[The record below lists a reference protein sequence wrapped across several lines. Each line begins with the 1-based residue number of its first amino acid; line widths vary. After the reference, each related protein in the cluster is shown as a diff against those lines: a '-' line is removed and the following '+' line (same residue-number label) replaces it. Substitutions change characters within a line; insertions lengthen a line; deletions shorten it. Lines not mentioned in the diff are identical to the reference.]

1 MSGWRVK
8 MPAAKPVSLLLLIML
23 VSTVFADEAADV
35 AVVEELP
42 EGLFE
47 FLGESD
53 SIDEV
58 WLDGE
63 LWADAMGSNRS
74 TGDE

>member
-1 MSGWRVK
+1 MSGWRAR
-8 MPAAKPVSLLLLIML
+8 MSAAKPVSMLLLMML
-23 VSTVFADEAADV
+23 ALPVFADEAVDTAD
-35 AVVEELP
+35 VEELP
-42 EGLFE
+42 DGLFE